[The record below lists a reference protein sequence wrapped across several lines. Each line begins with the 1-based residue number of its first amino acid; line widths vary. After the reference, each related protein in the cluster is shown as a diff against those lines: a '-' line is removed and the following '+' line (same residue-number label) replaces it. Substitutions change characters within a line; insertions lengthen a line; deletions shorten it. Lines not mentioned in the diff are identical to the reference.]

1 VTYEG
6 SKPNY
11 QLDCS
16 IRYIPERTLHKSKL
30 FRRISPIQ
38 RMIRIY
44 DQTKPDIAISFLPN
58 ANVYNVVAS
67 RVTKTRCI
75 ISERSDPY
83 SEQGVLLNSKR
94 FFYRFADGVV
104 FQTEGAKNYY
114 RGRISPLK
122 SEIIPNPIMIDKVSR
137 IAYEDRENII
147 AHVARLDVKQKRQDL
162 MIMAFKRVAQV
173 IPDVTLVF
181 FGDGKDRGLL
191 ERMVSEH
198 GLSERVKFA
207 GKTLDVPEKIKNC
220 RLFVST
226 SDYEGISNSVL
237 EAMVLGLPV
246 VATDAS
252 PGGTRMLIENGYN
265 GVVVPVRDTK
275 ALSDSIVH
283 LLRNPDIADTLGE
296 RAQEVA
302 TRYSPEAII
311 ERWGVFIDRI
321 VSSYR

>member
-1 VTYEG
+1 MKNKILMIIHDINYGGAAKVFAFLANGLSRIGNDVTVVTYEG

-137 IAYEDRENII
+137 IAYEDREN
-147 AHVARLDVKQKRQDL
+147 
-162 MIMAFKRVAQV
+162 M
-173 IPDVTLVF
+173 
-181 FGDGKDRGLL
+181 GLCYN
-191 ERMVSEH
+191 SGH
-198 GLSERVKFA
+198 
-207 GKTLDVPEKIKNC
+207 DDKI
-220 RLFVST
+220 
-226 SDYEGISNSVL
+226 VL
-237 EAMVLGLPV
+237 
-246 VATDAS
+246 
-252 PGGTRMLIENGYN
+252 
-265 GVVVPVRDTK
+265 
-275 ALSDSIVH
+275 
-283 LLRNPDIADTLGE
+283 
-296 RAQEVA
+296 
-302 TRYSPEAII
+302 
-311 ERWGVFIDRI
+311 
-321 VSSYR
+321 